1 MQKKIVLAV
10 DSFKGSA
17 TSLEIESFIEAGIK
31 SVLPDACIVK
41 VPIADGGE
49 GTVQSLVTA
58 RNGVYKTVVV
68 QGPLGQPVEAVYG
81 MLDAETAVME
91 MAAASGITL
100 VSEEEKNPFIASTF
114 GTGEMILDAIQNGAK
129 HIYIGIGGSA
139 TNDGGIGMARALGVR
154 FLDEEGKDLPSTV
167 SALQFLDG
175 IDVSKINPK
184 IKNVDINILSD
195 VDNPLCG
202 EKGASAVYGPQK
214 GASAEDVLVLD
225 TLLAKYAEV
234 IAKELQIEVKD
245 LAGAGAAGGLGA
257 GLMVFAGAKMASGI
271 EAILELVKLEKHLAD
286 ADLVV
291 TGEGRMD
298 EQSAFGKAPVGI
310 AKLARQNKVPVMA
323 VVGSAARELD
333 QIYAAGLFM
342 VMDLVNEPMSLK
354 TAITDVGVLAERAGK
369 SIGYMIL
376 NR

>member
-167 SALQFLDG
+167 SALEFLDG